1 MSEDLTA
8 KQRDA
13 ALQQWRSLIM
23 RECRDLSSLERISAR
38 ALQDRDI
45 RADARLLS
53 MVQAELERR
62 RAELQREQQSEQR
75 AQPSSTK
82 PPPKYRSSASRPDRS
97 GRRAGRAGAD
107 LRGDGRGREALARD
121 QGHAGRS
128 GKTQRPAGRGC
139 PTEGH
144 GVEVSNWSHTSGEF
158 TDNLERN
165 LPEARH
171 AASS

>member
-13 ALQQWRSLIM
+13 ALQQWRSLIT

-45 RADARLLS
+45 RADAQLLS

-62 RAELQREQQSEQR
+62 RAELQRKQRSEQR
-75 AQPSSTK
+75 AQPSSK

-139 PTEGH
+139 PAEGH
-144 GVEVSNWSHTSGEF
+144 GLEVSNWSHTSGEF

-165 LPEARH
+165 LSEAQL
-171 AASS
+171 ATSS